1 MAAPTTVEEALLQN
15 ALGPA
20 SVSIDG
26 RGTVTA
32 KTADDLIKIDQALI
46 AKANAAKRR
55 SSFGLQFSQVV
66 PPGAG

>member
-1 MAAPTTVEEALLQN
+1 MAAPTTADEAIKQN
-15 ALGPA
+15 ILGPA

-26 RGTVTA
+26 RGTVSA
-32 KTADDLIKIDQALI
+32 KDVDQIIKGDQYAI

-55 SSFGLQFSQVV
+55 SSFGLQFAQVV